1 MSTIP
6 PLTNQKIGN
15 NKHEMKKASEVDD
28 VSDDI

>member
-1 MSTIP
+1 MSTIS
-6 PLTNQKIGN
+6 PLTNQKIEN